1 MLFKKLIRTMKR
13 YKAQFISMILM
24 FAIGM
29 GVFFGANTEWVTIKK
44 NTTSLFEKTGYAD
57 YRLVMKTSFSEEDLL
72 KIQEI
77 EGVERATRFLANNVN
92 VTGTDN
98 VLTLSVTEDITI
110 SSFMLIGDGIEYRA
124 TDEKGIYLSDQ
135 YAKRHDLKVGDSLS
149 LSYLNYEMTGEIR
162 GLVKSGEYMVCLP
175 DSSLIMPD
183 YDTYGFCYVT
193 PQFLEKNLG
202 MTFYNQ
208 IHIMSSLTKEEI
220 SKEVD
225 RVLDKS
231 VILLSKEEATSYAL
245 SEGEIEEGKTMGSIL
260 PTLFLLI
267 AILTMITTM
276 HRLTMNEKTQIGI
289 LKALGFKDK
298 KIIFHYLSYALFVGI
313 VGSILG
319 IAIGYGMGYMIMN
332 PKGSMGTYMDLP
344 TWHLYVPWYCWVAL
358 LGMNLLFVLIAYF
371 SMKHMLQGS
380 ASETLR
386 PYTPKKMKR
395 TLLEKSKTWKKM
407 SFGTQWN
414 LRDIMRRKVRTF
426 MTIFGVLG
434 CTILTVGSLGMK
446 DTMNLFVNTFYEKGM
461 NYENRILLKED
472 ISEENALLLAEKY
485 DGDYSGASYV
495 IMNDALQNVE
505 IYNAEHDY
513 VRFINDQEEW
523 IPLENNGIYVCSRI
537 AKENHIQVND
547 VLSLTYYG
555 TEQKF
560 EMKVIGILRSLSESM
575 VMSED
580 YAKAISFPYSIQ
592 YIYTQEQT
600 IASDANI
607 KAVQSKAKIVQS
619 FGTFM
624 EIMDMMVVLLIVAA
638 IVLGV
643 VVLYNLG
650 VMSFMERY
658 REMATLKVIGFKD
671 NKIGKLLIT
680 QNLWTS
686 LVGLIIGIPLGLLTL
701 KYLVVALASEYEMAV
716 TISWLTYLVSTILM
730 LGVTLVVSVFVAKK
744 NKKIQMVESLK
755 YVD

>member
-13 YKAQFISMILM
+13 YKAQFISMIIM

-208 IHIMSSLTKEEI
+208 IHIMSSLSKEEI

-313 VGSILG
+313 VGSIFG

-344 TWHLYVPWYCWVAL
+344 TWHLYVP
-358 LGMNLLFVLIAYF
+358 
-371 SMKHMLQGS
+371 
-380 ASETLR
+380 
-386 PYTPKKMKR
+386 
-395 TLLEKSKTWKKM
+395 
-407 SFGTQWN
+407 
-414 LRDIMRRKVRTF
+414 
-426 MTIFGVLG
+426 
-434 CTILTVGSLGMK
+434 
-446 DTMNLFVNTFYEKGM
+446 
-461 NYENRILLKED
+461 
-472 ISEENALLLAEKY
+472 
-485 DGDYSGASYV
+485 
-495 IMNDALQNVE
+495 
-505 IYNAEHDY
+505 
-513 VRFINDQEEW
+513 
-523 IPLENNGIYVCSRI
+523 
-537 AKENHIQVND
+537 
-547 VLSLTYYG
+547 
-555 TEQKF
+555 
-560 EMKVIGILRSLSESM
+560 
-575 VMSED
+575 
-580 YAKAISFPYSIQ
+580 
-592 YIYTQEQT
+592 
-600 IASDANI
+600 
-607 KAVQSKAKIVQS
+607 
-619 FGTFM
+619 
-624 EIMDMMVVLLIVAA
+624 
-638 IVLGV
+638 
-643 VVLYNLG
+643 
-650 VMSFMERY
+650 
-658 REMATLKVIGFKD
+658 
-671 NKIGKLLIT
+671 
-680 QNLWTS
+680 
-686 LVGLIIGIPLGLLTL
+686 
-701 KYLVVALASEYEMAV
+701 
-716 TISWLTYLVSTILM
+716 
-730 LGVTLVVSVFVAKK
+730 
-744 NKKIQMVESLK
+744 
-755 YVD
+755 